1 MISKLGNSIIIFFK
15 GMLMGI
21 ADLVP
26 GISGGTIAFITGVY
40 EDLIEAINN
49 INLNIF
55 DGGLANNLKK
65 KKIDFLLI
73 LFSGI
78 LFSIISFSKFL
89 AYLLVNFNNEL
100 RSFFLG
106 LVLYSI
112 IILYRSIDKRRLLNI
127 SNLILLIFSIIIS
140 FMIFN
145 SPSFDPAITNW
156 YIFLCGII
164 CSLAMILPGI
174 SGAYI
179 LIILGTYEFLIKK
192 ISDFSAEL
200 DSITTIVIFGFG
212 FLIGVIIFSRII
224 KYLLKSFK
232 KQTFVTLIGL
242 IIGSL
247 PKILP
252 IEANDNLSFFGNLA
266 EFFLNNPSSIFFI
279 LIGVLSV
286 SLFSRLKIN
295 TQ

>member
-1 MISKLGNSIIIFFK
+1 MISKLGNFLIIFFK

-26 GISGGTIAFITGVY
+26 GISGGTIAFITGIY

-55 DGGLANNLKK
+55 NGDIASNFKK

-73 LFSGI
+73 LICGI

-212 FLIGVIIFSRII
+212 FLIGIIIFSRII

-252 IEANDNLSFFGNLA
+252 IEANDNLSFFGNLT

>member
-1 MISKLGNSIIIFFK
+1 MISKLGSSMTIFFK
-15 GMLMGI
+15 GMLMGM

-26 GISGGTIAFITGVY
+26 GISGGTIALITGIY
-40 EDLIEAINN
+40 EDLIEAISN

-55 DGGLANNLKK
+55 DGGLANHFKK
-65 KKIDFLLI
+65 KKFDFLLI
-73 LFSGI
+73 LICGI

-89 AYLLVNFNNEL
+89 NYLLVNFNAEL

-106 LVLYSI
+106 MVLFSVI
-112 IILYRSIDKRRLLNI
+112 LLYRSIEKIRLINAP
-127 SNLILLIFSIIIS
+127 NLILLILSIIIS
-140 FMIFN
+140 FLIFN
-145 SPSFDPAITNW
+145 SPSFDPTITNL

-179 LIILGTYEFLIKK
+179 LIILGTYEFLINK
-192 ISDFSAEL
+192 ISDFST
-200 DSITTIVIFGFG
+200 DVSSITSIAAFGLG
-212 FLIGVIIFSRII
+212 FSLGVIIFSRVI

-232 KQTFVTLIGL
+232 KQTFIILIGL

-252 IEANDNLSFFGNLA
+252 LKTNNNLSFIENST
-266 EFFLNNPSSIFFI
+266 EFFINNPLSIFFI
-279 LIGVLSV
+279 LIGILGVSV
-286 SLFSRLKIN
+286 FSEFKIK
-295 TQ
+295 T

>member
-1 MISKLGNSIIIFFK
+1 MISKLGSSMTIFFK

-26 GISGGTIAFITGVY
+26 GISGGTIALITGIY
-40 EDLIEAINN
+40 EDLIEAVSN
-49 INLNIF
+49 INLNMF
-55 DGGLANNLKK
+55 DGSLAINFKK
-65 KKIDFLLI
+65 KKFDFLLI
-73 LFSGI
+73 LICGI

-89 AYLLVNFNNEL
+89 NYLLVNFNSEL

-106 LVLYSI
+106 MVLFSVI
-112 IILYRSIDKRRLLNI
+112 LLYRSIEKIRLINAP
-127 SNLILLIFSIIIS
+127 NLILLILSIIIS
-140 FMIFN
+140 FLIFN
-145 SPSFDPAITNW
+145 SPSFDPTITNL

-179 LIILGTYEFLIKK
+179 LIILGTYEFLINK
-192 ISDFSAEL
+192 ISDFST
-200 DSITTIVIFGFG
+200 DIGSITSIAIFGLG
-212 FLIGVIIFSRII
+212 FSLGVIIFSRVI

-232 KQTFVTLIGL
+232 KQTFIILIGL

-252 IEANDNLSFFGNLA
+252 LQTNNNLSFIENST
-266 EFFLNNPSSIFFI
+266 EFFINNPLSIFFI
-279 LIGVLSV
+279 LIGTLGVSV
-286 SLFSRLKIN
+286 FSGFKIK
-295 TQ
+295 T

>member
-1 MISKLGNSIIIFFK
+1 MISKLGSSMTIFFK

-26 GISGGTIAFITGVY
+26 GISGGTIALITGIY
-40 EDLIEAINN
+40 EDLIEAVSN
-49 INLNIF
+49 INLNMF
-55 DGGLANNLKK
+55 DGGLANHFKK
-65 KKIDFLLI
+65 KKFDFLLI
-73 LFSGI
+73 LICGI

-89 AYLLVNFNNEL
+89 NYLLVNFNAEL

-106 LVLYSI
+106 MVLFSI
-112 IILYRSIDKRRLLNI
+112 ILLYRSIEKIRLINAP
-127 SNLILLIFSIIIS
+127 NLILLILSTIIS
-140 FMIFN
+140 FLIFN
-145 SPSFDPAITNW
+145 SPSFDPTITNL

-179 LIILGTYEFLIKK
+179 LIILGTYEFLINK
-192 ISDFSAEL
+192 ISDFST
-200 DSITTIVIFGFG
+200 DIGSITSIAVFGLG
-212 FLIGVIIFSRII
+212 FSLGVIIFSRVI

-232 KQTFVTLIGL
+232 KQTFIILIGL

-252 IEANDNLSFFGNLA
+252 LQTNNNLSFIENST
-266 EFFLNNPSSIFFI
+266 EFFINNPLSIFFI
-279 LIGVLSV
+279 LIGILGVSV
-286 SLFSRLKIN
+286 FSGFKIK
-295 TQ
+295 T

>member
-1 MISKLGNSIIIFFK
+1 MVSKLGNSIIIFFK

-55 DGGLANNLKK
+55 DGGLANNFKK

-112 IILYRSIDKRRLLNI
+112 IILLS
-127 SNLILLIFSIIIS
+127 LIHI
-140 FMIFN
+140 
-145 SPSFDPAITNW
+145 
-156 YIFLCGII
+156 
-164 CSLAMILPGI
+164 
-174 SGAYI
+174 
-179 LIILGTYEFLIKK
+179 
-192 ISDFSAEL
+192 
-200 DSITTIVIFGFG
+200 
-212 FLIGVIIFSRII
+212 
-224 KYLLKSFK
+224 
-232 KQTFVTLIGL
+232 
-242 IIGSL
+242 
-247 PKILP
+247 
-252 IEANDNLSFFGNLA
+252 
-266 EFFLNNPSSIFFI
+266 
-279 LIGVLSV
+279 
-286 SLFSRLKIN
+286 
-295 TQ
+295 

>member
-1 MISKLGNSIIIFFK
+1 
-15 GMLMGI
+15 MGI
-21 ADLVP
+21 ADLIP

-40 EDLIEAINN
+40 EDLIEALNN

-55 DGGLANNLKK
+55 DGGLINHFKK
-65 KKIDFLLI
+65 KKFDFLLI
-73 LFSGI
+73 LMCGI

-89 AYLLVNFNNEL
+89 NYLLVNFNAEL

-106 LVLYSI
+106 LVLFSI
-112 IILYRSIDKRRLLNI
+112 VILYKTIDKIRLLNI
-127 SNLILLIFSIIIS
+127 SYLILLIFSIMIS
-140 FMIFN
+140 FIIFN
-145 SPSFDPAITNW
+145 SPSFDPTITNL

-192 ISDFSAEL
+192 ISNLSTEI
-200 DSITTIVIFGFG
+200 DSIITISVFGFG
-212 FLIGVIIFSRII
+212 FLIGVIIFSRLI

-232 KQTFVTLIGL
+232 KQTFVILIGL
-242 IIGSL
+242 IVGSL

-252 IEANDNLSFFGNLA
+252 VEANNNLSFFENLR
-266 EFFLNNPSSIFFI
+266 EFFFNNPSSIFFV
-279 LIGVLSV
+279 LIGILSIG
-286 SLFSRLKIN
+286 LFSQLKIK
-295 TQ
+295 T

>member
-1 MISKLGNSIIIFFK
+1 MISKLGSSMTIFFK
-15 GMLMGI
+15 GMLMGV

-26 GISGGTIAFITGVY
+26 GISGGTIALITGIY
-40 EDLIEAINN
+40 EDLIEALSN

-55 DGGLANNLKK
+55 DGDLANNLKK

-73 LFSGI
+73 LICGI

-89 AYLLVNFNNEL
+89 NYLLVNFNAEL

-106 LVLYSI
+106 MVLFSI
-112 IILYRSIDKRRLLNI
+112 ILLYRSIEKIRLINAPH
-127 SNLILLIFSIIIS
+127 LILLILSIIIS
-140 FMIFN
+140 FLIFN
-145 SPSFDPAITNW
+145 SPSFDPTITNL

-179 LIILGTYEFLIKK
+179 LIILGTYEFLINK
-192 ISDFSAEL
+192 ISDFSTEIG
-200 DSITTIVIFGFG
+200 SIASIAVFGLG
-212 FLIGVIIFSRII
+212 FSLGVIIFSRVI

-232 KQTFVTLIGL
+232 EQTFIILIGL

-252 IEANDNLSFFGNLA
+252 LQTNNNLSFLENST
-266 EFFLNNPSSIFFI
+266 EFFINNPLSIFFI
-279 LIGVLSV
+279 IIGILGV
-286 SLFSRLKIN
+286 SIFSRFKIK
-295 TQ
+295 T

>member
-1 MISKLGNSIIIFFK
+1 MCIR
-15 GMLMGI
+15 
-21 ADLVP
+21 D
-26 GISGGTIAFITGVY
+26 
-40 EDLIEAINN
+40 
-49 INLNIF
+49 
-55 DGGLANNLKK
+55 
-65 KKIDFLLI
+65 
-73 LFSGI
+73 
-78 LFSIISFSKFL
+78 SFS
-89 AYLLVNFNNEL
+89 
-100 RSFFLG
+100 S
-106 LVLYSI
+106 
-112 IILYRSIDKRRLLNI
+112 
-127 SNLILLIFSIIIS
+127 
-140 FMIFN
+140 
-145 SPSFDPAITNW
+145 
-156 YIFLCGII
+156 
-164 CSLAMILPGI
+164 
-174 SGAYI
+174 
-179 LIILGTYEFLIKK
+179 
-192 ISDFSAEL
+192 EL

-252 IEANDNLSFFGNLA
+252 IEANDNLSFFGNLT